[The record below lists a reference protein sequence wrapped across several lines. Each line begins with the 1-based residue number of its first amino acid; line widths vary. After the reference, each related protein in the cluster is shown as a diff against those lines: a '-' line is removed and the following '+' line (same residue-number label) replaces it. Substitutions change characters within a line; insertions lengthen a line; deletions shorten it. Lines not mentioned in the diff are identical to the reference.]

1 MSKKT
6 ILVVDDEPDV
16 LTVLGKGLT
25 AKGYSVITATSARS
39 LYAALTT
46 AKPDLIILDIG
57 LPDINGREVAL
68 KLKQNPRT
76 RDIPILFL
84 TALYSKEDETRKK
97 HMLDDNVLFTK
108 PYDREEFH
116 AAIKKLLKDKKKIL
130 IVDDETDVLSMLGK
144 RLVAEKYS
152 VIKADKGADAL
163 VLAKSEHP
171 DLIILDLEMPD
182 IYGGD
187 IARMIKED
195 PETSDIPI
203 MFLTGMFLKEAE
215 EERDHIIAG
224 HLFFAKPY
232 DARELVTAIK
242 ELL

>member
-1 MSKKT
+1 
-6 ILVVDDEPDV
+6 
-16 LTVLGKGLT
+16 
-25 AKGYSVITATSARS
+25 S

-76 RDIPILFL
+76 RGIPILFL

-108 PYDREEFH
+108 PYDREEFQ
-116 AAIKKLLKDKKKIL
+116 ATIKKLLKDKKKIL
-130 IVDDETDVLSMLGK
+130 IVDDQADVLSMLGK

-152 VIKADKGADAL
+152 VIKADNGEDAL
-163 VLAKSEHP
+163 ILARSEHP
-171 DLIILDLEMPD
+171 DLIILDLEMSD
-182 IYGGD
+182 MYGGD

-195 PETSDIPI
+195 PETADIPV
-203 MFLTGMFLKEAE
+203 MFLTGMFPKEDE
-215 EERDHIIAG
+215 EKGGHVIAG
-224 HLFFAKPY
+224 HVLFAKPY
-232 DARELVTAIK
+232 DARELVTVIK